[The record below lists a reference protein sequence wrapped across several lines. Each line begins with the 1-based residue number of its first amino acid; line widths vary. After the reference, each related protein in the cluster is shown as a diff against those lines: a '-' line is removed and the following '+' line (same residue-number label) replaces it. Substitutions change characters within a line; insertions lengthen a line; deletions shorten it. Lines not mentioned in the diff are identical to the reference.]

1 MIAGTCL
8 MILLTLWKKMPAR
21 KDISK
26 ILVIGSGPI
35 VIGQACEFDY
45 SGSQACKALK
55 EEGFEVILINS
66 NPATSMTDPE
76 FADKTYIEPI
86 SSVIVKKII
95 EKEKPDAILPTMG
108 GQTALNVI
116 RELNNEKYF
125 DTSPIKILGASPRSI
140 DVAEDREL
148 FAQAMKEI
156 NLETPFS
163 IIVDDKSD
171 LKKTSNEVEYPI
183 IMRPFYTLGGT
194 GGGIVSN
201 KDEFCSKV
209 QNAIDLSPVKKTLVE
224 ESLIGWKEFEFEVVR
239 DRKDNSIIICSIEN
253 LDPMGVHTGDS
264 ITIAPALTLTDKE
277 YQELRNQSM
286 AILKKIGV
294 ETGGSNVQFALNP
307 LNGRILV
314 IEMNPRVSRSS
325 ALASKATGFPIAK
338 IAALLAVGY
347 TLDELKNDITRV
359 TPASFE
365 PVIDYIVTK
374 IPKFNFEKFNG
385 TPLELNT
392 AMKSVGEIMSIG
404 RTFKE
409 SILKALY
416 SIESETYGF
425 EKNHSLLNIKDE
437 ELKEELSKQ
446 RPDRLL
452 LVAESIRRGFDLN
465 EINKLTFI
473 DLFFLREIKEIVET
487 EKNIIRKD
495 GNLDKEFLISVKNL
509 GFSNQNIA
517 NLSKVPLKEIFKKME
532 IFNIKNVF
540 KRVDTCGNEFN
551 SSTAY
556 LYSTFEKENNSYSCE
571 ARPENKKKII
581 ILGSGPNR
589 IGQGIEFDYCCV
601 QAVKAFKK
609 LGYQTIM
616 INCNPETVSTDYDTS
631 DKLYFEP
638 LDFEFVK
645 NIIDKEN
652 EDGKVEGIVVQF
664 GGQTPLRIANK
675 LKEYD
680 YKILGTSFDA
690 IDISEDRE
698 RFQKLISKI
707 GLKQPKSDISLGTK
721 ELLSKCSKLSFPIL
735 LRPSYVIG
743 GRMME
748 KMNDLNDVKDYI
760 DQNYWALE
768 NNAILIDEFL
778 KEATEVDV
786 DILRDSQGSVM
797 IAGIMEHIE
806 EAGIHS
812 GDSACSIPTF
822 SLNKDIINQ
831 IKDFTYNLANSLKT
845 IGLMNVQF
853 AVKNDQI
860 FILEANPRASRT
872 IPFLAKALGI
882 PFIRI
887 AASLIAGN
895 QLSKE
900 LMDIDTN
907 KLPYFAIK
915 EAVFPFNK
923 FPNTDVILGPEM
935 KSTGE
940 VMGIDEDFD
949 MAFFKSQL
957 AAGQKISNI
966 KNIFISVKNEDKQPI
981 LKIVEELVSFKFN
994 IFTTK
999 GTYLFLKEN
1008 NILSNVI
1015 NKVQEGSPHIVEYLN
1030 QGKIDLVINTTE
1042 NKQAI
1047 RDSFTIRRTAV
1058 DLNVPYYT
1066 NLRSAKI
1073 LCKSII
1079 KLQNNNLEVKPIQKH
1094 HIYRFK
1100 NSFEFY

>member
-1 MIAGTCL
+1 
-8 MILLTLWKKMPAR
+8 MPAR

-45 SGSQACKALK
+45 SGSQACKALRN
-55 EEGFEVILINS
+55 EGYQVVLINS
-66 NPATSMTDPE
+66 NPATIMTDPE

-86 SSVIVKKII
+86 EKGIVKKII
-95 EKEKPDAILPTMG
+95 DKEKPDAILPTMG
-108 GQTALNVI
+108 GQTALNII
-116 RELNNEKYF
+116 RELNRENYF
-125 DTSPIKILGASPRSI
+125 LNNPIKILGASPKSI

-148 FAQAMKEI
+148 FADAMKEI
-156 NLETPFS
+156 GLETPFS
-163 IIVDDKSD
+163 IIVDDTHD
-171 LKKTSNEVEYPI
+171 LEKLSKEVEYPLI
-183 IMRPFYTLGGT
+183 LRPFYTLGGT
-194 GGGIVSN
+194 GGGIVYN
-201 KDEFCSKV
+201 QEEFVPKV
-209 QNAIDLSPVKKTLVE
+209 QNAVDLSPVSKTLVE

-239 DRKDNSIIICSIEN
+239 DRLDNSIIVCSIEN

-277 YQELRNQSM
+277 FQKLRNQSI
-286 AILKKIGV
+286 AILRKIGV
-294 ETGGSNVQFALNP
+294 ETGGSNVQFAVNP
-307 LNGRILV
+307 KNGRILI

-338 IAALLAVGY
+338 IAALLAIGY
-347 TLDELKNDITRV
+347 TLDELKNDITKV

-374 IPKFNFEKFNG
+374 IPKFNFEKFQG
-385 TPLELNT
+385 TPKVLNT

-416 SIESETYGF
+416 SIEGDNYGF
-425 EKNHSLLNIKDE
+425 DLPHELLNLKDE
-437 ELKEELSKQ
+437 TLKAELKEQ

-452 LVAESIRRGFDLN
+452 LVAESIRRNIDVQ
-465 EINKLTFI
+465 EINALTHI
-473 DLFFLREIKEIVET
+473 DKFFLREIEEIIKF
-487 EKNIIRKD
+487 EKILVKVGN
-495 GNLDKEFLISVKNL
+495 NLDIETLIQSKKL
-509 GFSNQNIA
+509 GFSNTHIA
-517 NLSKVPLKEIFKKME
+517 NLCKIDLN
-532 IFNIKNVF
+532 NIYSLLNNSNSKNVY
-540 KRVDTCGNEFN
+540 KRVDTCGNEFD

-556 LYSTFEKENNSYSCE
+556 LYSTFTHEENEYSCE
-571 ARPENKKKII
+571 ARSDNRDKIV

-601 QAVKAFKK
+601 QAVKSFQN

-652 EDGKVEGIVVQF
+652 TNGEVKGVIVQF

-675 LKEYD
+675 LKEYG

-698 RFQKLISKI
+698 RFQKLIEKV

-721 ELLSKCSKLSFPIL
+721 ELISKSSKLNFPIL
-735 LRPSYVIG
+735 LRPSYVLG

-748 KMNDLNDVKDYI
+748 KMNTLEDVQSYI

-768 NNAILIDEFL
+768 NNVILIDEFL
-778 KEATEVDV
+778 KEAKEVDV
-786 DILRDSQGSVM
+786 DILRDKDGNTM

-812 GDSACSIPTF
+812 GDSACCIPPF
-822 SLNKDIINQ
+822 SLSEKVIESIKAFSINLSQ
-831 IKDFTYNLANSLKT
+831 ELNT
-845 IGLMNVQF
+845 IGLMNIQY
-853 AVKNDQI
+853 AIKGEDI

-872 IPFLAKALGI
+872 IPFLAKAIGI
-882 PFIRI
+882 PFIKI
-887 AASLIAGN
+887 AAELITGETLTNEQINFKPESL
-895 QLSKE
+895 S
-900 LMDIDTN
+900 
-907 KLPYFAIK
+907 YYAIK
-915 EAVFPFNK
+915 EAVFVFNK
-923 FPNTDVILGPEM
+923 FPNTDIILGPEM

-940 VMGIDEDFD
+940 VMGIDNSFEI
-949 MAFFKSQL
+949 AYLKSQI
-957 AAGQKISNI
+957 AAGQKLDNI
-966 KNIFISVKNEDKQPI
+966 KNIYISIKDDDK
-981 LKIVEELVSFKFN
+981 EEISSYAQLLQENNFN
-994 IFTTK
+994 LFTTRGTFNFLADK
-999 GTYLFLKEN
+999 GIK
-1008 NILSNVI
+1008 SNLV
-1015 NKVQEGSPHIVEYLN
+1015 NKVAEGSPHVVEYIKDN
-1030 QGKIDLVINTTE
+1030 KIDLVINTTE

-1047 RDSFTIRRTAV
+1047 KDSFTIRRTSV
-1058 DLNVPYYT
+1058 DLSIPYST
-1066 NLRSAKI
+1066 NLRSSKI
-1073 LCKSII
+1073 LIKSII
-1079 KLQNNNLEVKPIQKH
+1079 SLKNNEISVKAIQNH
-1094 HIYRFK
+1094 HQ
-1100 NSFEFY
+1100 N

>member
-1 MIAGTCL
+1 
-8 MILLTLWKKMPAR
+8 MPAR

-45 SGSQACKALK
+45 SGSQACKALRN
-55 EEGFEVILINS
+55 EGYQVVLINS
-66 NPATSMTDPE
+66 NPATIMTDPE

-86 SSVIVKKII
+86 EKEIVKKII
-95 EKEKPDAILPTMG
+95 DKEKPDAILPTMG
-108 GQTALNVI
+108 GQTALNII
-116 RELNNEKYF
+116 RELNRENYF
-125 DTSPIKILGASPRSI
+125 LNNPIKILGASPKSI

-148 FAQAMKEI
+148 FADAMKEI
-156 NLETPFS
+156 GLETPFS
-163 IIVDDKSD
+163 IIVDDTHD
-171 LKKTSNEVEYPI
+171 LEKLSKEVEYPLI
-183 IMRPFYTLGGT
+183 LRPFYTLGGT
-194 GGGIVSN
+194 GGGIVYN
-201 KDEFCSKV
+201 QEEFVPKV
-209 QNAIDLSPVKKTLVE
+209 QNAVDLSPVSKTLVE

-239 DRKDNSIIICSIEN
+239 DRLDNSIIVCSIEN

-277 YQELRNQSM
+277 FQKLRNQSI
-286 AILKKIGV
+286 AILRKIGV
-294 ETGGSNVQFALNP
+294 ETGGSNVQFAVNP
-307 LNGRILV
+307 KNGRILI

-338 IAALLAVGY
+338 IAALLAIGY
-347 TLDELKNDITRV
+347 TLDELKNDITKV

-374 IPKFNFEKFNG
+374 IPKFNFEKFQG
-385 TPLELNT
+385 TPKVLNT

-416 SIESETYGF
+416 SIEGDNYGF
-425 EKNHSLLNIKDE
+425 DLPHELLNLKDE
-437 ELKEELSKQ
+437 TLKAELKKQ

-452 LVAESIRRGFDLN
+452 LVAESIRRNIDVQ
-465 EINKLTFI
+465 EINTLTHI
-473 DLFFLREIKEIVET
+473 DKFFLREIEEIIKF
-487 EKNIIRKD
+487 EKILVKVGN
-495 GNLDKEFLISVKNL
+495 NLDIETLIQSKKL
-509 GFSNQNIA
+509 GFSNTHIA
-517 NLSKVPLKEIFKKME
+517 NLCKIDLN
-532 IFNIKNVF
+532 NIYSLLNNSNSKNVY
-540 KRVDTCGNEFN
+540 KRVDTCGNEFD

-556 LYSTFEKENNSYSCE
+556 LYSTFTHEENEYSCE
-571 ARPENKKKII
+571 SRPDNRDKIV

-601 QAVKAFKK
+601 QAVKSFQN

-652 EDGKVEGIVVQF
+652 TNGEVKGVIVQF

-675 LKEYD
+675 LKEYG

-698 RFQKLISKI
+698 RFQKLIEKV

-721 ELLSKCSKLSFPIL
+721 ELISKSSKLNFPIL
-735 LRPSYVIG
+735 LRPSYVLG

-748 KMNDLNDVKDYI
+748 KMNTLEDVQSYI

-768 NNAILIDEFL
+768 NNVILIDEFL
-778 KEATEVDV
+778 KEAKEVDV
-786 DILRDSQGSVM
+786 DILRDKDGNTM

-812 GDSACSIPTF
+812 GDSACCIPPF
-822 SLNKDIINQ
+822 SLSEKVIESIKAFSINLSQ
-831 IKDFTYNLANSLKT
+831 ELNT
-845 IGLMNVQF
+845 IGLMNIQY
-853 AVKNDQI
+853 AIKDEDI

-872 IPFLAKALGI
+872 IPFLAKAIGI
-882 PFIRI
+882 PFIKI
-887 AASLIAGN
+887 AAELITGETLTNEQINFKPESL
-895 QLSKE
+895 S
-900 LMDIDTN
+900 
-907 KLPYFAIK
+907 YYAIK
-915 EAVFPFNK
+915 EAVFVFNK

-940 VMGIDEDFD
+940 VMGIDNSFEI
-949 MAFFKSQL
+949 AYLKSQI
-957 AAGQKISNI
+957 AAGQKLDNI
-966 KNIFISVKNEDKQPI
+966 KNIFISIKDDDK
-981 LKIVEELVSFKFN
+981 EEISSYAQLLQENNFN
-994 IFTTK
+994 LFTTRGTFDFLADK
-999 GTYLFLKEN
+999 GIK
-1008 NILSNVI
+1008 SNLV
-1015 NKVQEGSPHIVEYLN
+1015 NKVAEGSPHVVEYIKDN
-1030 QGKIDLVINTTE
+1030 KIDLVINTTE

-1047 RDSFTIRRTAV
+1047 KDSFTIRRTSV
-1058 DLNVPYYT
+1058 DLSIPYST
-1066 NLRSAKI
+1066 NLRSSKI
-1073 LCKSII
+1073 LIKSII
-1079 KLQNNNLEVKPIQKH
+1079 SLKKNEISVKAIQNHHNN
-1094 HIYRFK
+1094 
-1100 NSFEFY
+1100 

>member
-1 MIAGTCL
+1 
-8 MILLTLWKKMPAR
+8 MPAR

-45 SGSQACKALK
+45 SGSQACKALRN
-55 EEGFEVILINS
+55 EGYQVVLINS
-66 NPATSMTDPE
+66 NPATIMTDPE
-76 FADKTYIEPI
+76 FADRTYIEPI
-86 SSVIVKKII
+86 EKEIVKKII
-95 EKEKPDAILPTMG
+95 DKEKPDAILPTMG
-108 GQTALNVI
+108 GQTALNII
-116 RELNNEKYF
+116 RELNRENYF
-125 DTSPIKILGASPRSI
+125 LNNPIKILGASPKSI

-148 FAQAMKEI
+148 FADAMKEI
-156 NLETPFS
+156 GLETPFS
-163 IIVDDKSD
+163 IIVDDTHD
-171 LKKTSNEVEYPI
+171 LEKLSKEVEYPLI
-183 IMRPFYTLGGT
+183 LRPFYTLGGT
-194 GGGIVSN
+194 GGGIVYN
-201 KDEFCSKV
+201 QEEFVPKV
-209 QNAIDLSPVKKTLVE
+209 QNAVDLSPVSKTLVE

-239 DRKDNSIIICSIEN
+239 DRLDNSIIVCSIEN

-277 YQELRNQSM
+277 FQKLRNQSI
-286 AILKKIGV
+286 AILRKIGV
-294 ETGGSNVQFALNP
+294 ETGGSNVQFAVNP
-307 LNGRILV
+307 KNGRILI

-338 IAALLAVGY
+338 IAALLAIGY
-347 TLDELKNDITRV
+347 TLDELKNDITKV

-374 IPKFNFEKFNG
+374 IPKFNFEKFQG
-385 TPLELNT
+385 TPKVLNT

-416 SIESETYGF
+416 SIEGDNYGF
-425 EKNHSLLNIKDE
+425 DLPHELLNLKDE
-437 ELKEELSKQ
+437 TLKAELKEQ

-452 LVAESIRRGFDLN
+452 LVAESIRRNIDVQ
-465 EINKLTFI
+465 EINALTHI
-473 DLFFLREIKEIVET
+473 DKFFLREIEEIIKF
-487 EKNIIRKD
+487 EKILVKVGN
-495 GNLDKEFLISVKNL
+495 NLDIETLIQSKKL
-509 GFSNQNIA
+509 GFSNTHIA
-517 NLSKVPLKEIFKKME
+517 NLCKIDLN
-532 IFNIKNVF
+532 NIYSLLNNSNSKNVY
-540 KRVDTCGNEFN
+540 KRVDTCGNEFD

-556 LYSTFEKENNSYSCE
+556 LYSTFTHEENEYSCE
-571 ARPENKKKII
+571 SRPDNLDKIV

-601 QAVKAFKK
+601 QAVKSFQN

-652 EDGKVEGIVVQF
+652 TNGEVKGVIVQF

-675 LKEYD
+675 LKEYG

-698 RFQKLISKI
+698 RFQKLIEKV

-721 ELLSKCSKLSFPIL
+721 ELISKSSKLNFPIL
-735 LRPSYVIG
+735 LRPSYVLG

-748 KMNDLNDVKDYI
+748 KMNTLEDVQSYI

-768 NNAILIDEFL
+768 NNVILIDEFL
-778 KEATEVDV
+778 KEAKEVDV
-786 DILRDSQGSVM
+786 DILRDKDGNTM

-812 GDSACSIPTF
+812 GDSACCIPPF
-822 SLNKDIINQ
+822 SLSEKVIESIKAFSINLSQ
-831 IKDFTYNLANSLKT
+831 ELNT
-845 IGLMNVQF
+845 IGLMNIQY
-853 AVKNDQI
+853 AIKGEDI

-872 IPFLAKALGI
+872 IPFLAKAIGI
-882 PFIRI
+882 PFIKI
-887 AASLIAGN
+887 AAELITGETLTNEQINFKPESL
-895 QLSKE
+895 S
-900 LMDIDTN
+900 
-907 KLPYFAIK
+907 YYAIK
-915 EAVFPFNK
+915 EAVFVFNK

-940 VMGIDEDFD
+940 VMGIDNSFEI
-949 MAFFKSQL
+949 AYLKSQI
-957 AAGQKISNI
+957 AAGQKLDNI
-966 KNIFISVKNEDKQPI
+966 KNIFISIKDDDK
-981 LKIVEELVSFKFN
+981 EEISAYAQLLQENNFN
-994 IFTTK
+994 LFTTRGTFNFLADK
-999 GTYLFLKEN
+999 GIK
-1008 NILSNVI
+1008 SNLV
-1015 NKVQEGSPHIVEYLN
+1015 NKVAEGSPHVVEYIKDN
-1030 QGKIDLVINTTE
+1030 KIDLVINTTE

-1047 RDSFTIRRTAV
+1047 KDSFTIRRTSV
-1058 DLNVPYYT
+1058 DLSIPYST
-1066 NLRSAKI
+1066 NLRSSKI
-1073 LCKSII
+1073 LIKSII
-1079 KLQNNNLEVKPIQKH
+1079 SLKNNEISVKAIQNH
-1094 HIYRFK
+1094 HQ
-1100 NSFEFY
+1100 N

>member
-1 MIAGTCL
+1 
-8 MILLTLWKKMPAR
+8 MPAR

-45 SGSQACKALK
+45 SGSQACKALRN
-55 EEGFEVILINS
+55 EGYQVVLINS
-66 NPATSMTDPE
+66 NPATIMTDPE

-86 SSVIVKKII
+86 EKEIVKKII
-95 EKEKPDAILPTMG
+95 DKEKPDAILPTMG
-108 GQTALNVI
+108 GQTALNII
-116 RELNNEKYF
+116 RELNRENYF
-125 DTSPIKILGASPRSI
+125 LNNPIKILGASPKSI

-148 FAQAMKEI
+148 FADAMKEI
-156 NLETPFS
+156 GLETPFS
-163 IIVDDKSD
+163 IIVDNTHD
-171 LKKTSNEVEYPI
+171 LEKLSKEVEYPLI
-183 IMRPFYTLGGT
+183 LRPFYTLGGT
-194 GGGIVSN
+194 GGGIVYN
-201 KDEFCSKV
+201 QEEFVPKV
-209 QNAIDLSPVKKTLVE
+209 QNAVDLSPVSKTLVE

-239 DRKDNSIIICSIEN
+239 DRLDNSIIVCSIEN

-277 YQELRNQSM
+277 FQILRNQSI
-286 AILKKIGV
+286 AILRKIGV
-294 ETGGSNVQFALNP
+294 ETGGSNVQFAVNP
-307 LNGRILV
+307 KNGRILI

-338 IAALLAVGY
+338 IAALLAIGY
-347 TLDELKNDITRV
+347 TLDELKNDITKV

-374 IPKFNFEKFNG
+374 IPKFNFEKFQG
-385 TPLELNT
+385 TPKVLNT

-416 SIESETYGF
+416 SIEGDNYGF
-425 EKNHSLLNIKDE
+425 DLPHELLNLKDE
-437 ELKEELSKQ
+437 TLKAELKKQ

-452 LVAESIRRGFDLN
+452 LVAESIRRNIDVQ
-465 EINKLTFI
+465 EINTLTHI
-473 DLFFLREIKEIVET
+473 DKFFLREIEEIIKF
-487 EKNIIRKD
+487 EKVLVKV
-495 GNLDKEFLISVKNL
+495 GYNLDIETLIQSKKL
-509 GFSNQNIA
+509 GFSNTHIA
-517 NLSKVPLKEIFKKME
+517 NLCKIDLN
-532 IFNIKNVF
+532 NIYSLLNNSNSKNVY
-540 KRVDTCGNEFN
+540 KRVDTCGNEFD

-556 LYSTFEKENNSYSCE
+556 LYSTFTHEENEYSCE
-571 ARPENKKKII
+571 SRPDNRDKIV

-601 QAVKAFKK
+601 QAVKSFQN

-652 EDGKVEGIVVQF
+652 TNGEVKGVIVQF

-675 LKEYD
+675 LKEYG

-698 RFQKLISKI
+698 RFQKLIEKV

-721 ELLSKCSKLSFPIL
+721 ELISKSSKLNFPIL
-735 LRPSYVIG
+735 LRPSYVLG

-748 KMNDLNDVKDYI
+748 KMNTLEDVQSYI

-768 NNAILIDEFL
+768 NNVILIDEFL
-778 KEATEVDV
+778 KEAKEVDV
-786 DILRDSQGSVM
+786 DILRDKDGNTM

-812 GDSACSIPTF
+812 GDSACCIPPF
-822 SLNKDIINQ
+822 SLSEKVIESIKAFSINLSQ
-831 IKDFTYNLANSLKT
+831 ELNT
-845 IGLMNVQF
+845 IGLMNIQY
-853 AVKNDQI
+853 AIKGEDI

-872 IPFLAKALGI
+872 IPFLAKAIGI
-882 PFIRI
+882 PFIKI
-887 AASLIAGN
+887 AAELITGETLTNEQINFKPESL
-895 QLSKE
+895 S
-900 LMDIDTN
+900 
-907 KLPYFAIK
+907 YYAIK
-915 EAVFPFNK
+915 EAVFVFNK

-940 VMGIDEDFD
+940 VMGIDNSFEI
-949 MAFFKSQL
+949 AYLKSQI
-957 AAGQKISNI
+957 AAGQKLDNI
-966 KNIFISVKNEDKQPI
+966 KNIFISIKDDDK
-981 LKIVEELVSFKFN
+981 EEISSYAQLLQENNFN
-994 IFTTK
+994 LFTTR
-999 GTYLFLKEN
+999 GTFDFLADRGIK
-1008 NILSNVI
+1008 SNLV
-1015 NKVQEGSPHIVEYLN
+1015 NKVAEGSPHVVEYIKDN
-1030 QGKIDLVINTTE
+1030 KIDLVINTTE

-1047 RDSFTIRRTAV
+1047 KDSFTIRRTSV
-1058 DLNVPYYT
+1058 DLSIPYST
-1066 NLRSAKI
+1066 NLRSSKI
-1073 LCKSII
+1073 LIKSII
-1079 KLQNNNLEVKPIQKH
+1079 SLKKNEISVKAIQNHHNN
-1094 HIYRFK
+1094 
-1100 NSFEFY
+1100 

>member
-1 MIAGTCL
+1 
-8 MILLTLWKKMPAR
+8 MPAR

-35 VIGQACEFDY
+35 IIGQACEFDY

-55 EEGFEVILINS
+55 KEGYEVVLVNS
-66 NPATSMTDPE
+66 NPATIMTDPE

-86 SSVIVKKII
+86 DKEIVKKII
-95 EKEKPDAILPTMG
+95 DKEKPDAILPTMG
-108 GQTALNVI
+108 GQTALNII
-116 RELNNEKYF
+116 RELNKESFFENS
-125 DTSPIKILGASPRSI
+125 TIKILGASPRSI
-140 DVAEDREL
+140 DVAEDRKL
-148 FAQAMKEI
+148 FAEAMSDI
-156 NLETPFS
+156 GLETPFS

-171 LKKTSNEVEYPI
+171 LNKIVNEVSFPLI
-183 IMRPFYTLGGT
+183 LRPFYTLGGT
-194 GGGIVSN
+194 GGGIVYD
-201 KDEFCSKV
+201 KDEFISKV
-209 QNAIDLSPVKKTLVE
+209 KNAIDLSPVSKTLVE

-239 DRKDNSIIICSIEN
+239 DQLDNSIIVCSIEN
-253 LDPMGVHTGDS
+253 LDPMGIHTGDS

-277 YQELRNQSM
+277 YQKLRNQSI
-286 AILKKIGV
+286 AILRKIGV
-294 ETGGSNVQFALNP
+294 ETGGSNVQFAVNP
-307 LNGRILV
+307 KNGRILI

-347 TLDELKNDITRV
+347 TLDELENDITKV

-374 IPKFNFEKFNG
+374 IPKFNFEKFQG
-385 TPLELNT
+385 TPNELNT

-409 SILKALY
+409 SLLKAFY
-416 SIESETYGF
+416 SIESDNFGLDISHE
-425 EKNHSLLNIKDE
+425 LLNLKDE
-437 ELKEELSKQ
+437 NLKNLLTKQ

-452 LVAESIRRGFDLN
+452 IVAEAIRRKISLN
-465 EINKLTFI
+465 EISELTHI
-473 DLFFLREIKEIVET
+473 DLFFLREINEII
-487 EKNIIRKD
+487 NIEQLLVKA
-495 GNLDKEFLISVKNL
+495 GNNLDKNL
-509 GFSNQNIA
+509 FTLAKKTGFSNHHISNLTKINIDKIYILQKNN
-517 NLSKVPLKEIFKKME
+517 NLKTI
-532 IFNIKNVF
+532 F
-540 KRVDTCGNEFN
+540 KRVDTCGNEFD

-556 LYSTFEKENNSYSCE
+556 LYSTFASEINEFSCE
-571 ARPENKKKII
+571 SRPVDKKKII

-601 QAVKAFKK
+601 QAVKSFQK
-609 LGYQTIM
+609 LGYETIM

-652 EDGKVEGIVVQF
+652 ETGVVEGVIVQF

-675 LKEYD
+675 LKEYG
-680 YKILGTSFDA
+680 YKILGTSFEA

-698 RFQKLISKI
+698 RFQKLISKV

-721 ELLSKCSKLSFPIL
+721 ELVAKSSKLKFPIL
-735 LRPSYVIG
+735 LRPSYVLG

-748 KMNDLNDVKDYI
+748 KMAHLDDVQDYI

-768 NNAILIDEFL
+768 NNVILIDEFL
-778 KEATEVDV
+778 QNAKEVDV
-786 DILRDSQGSVM
+786 DVLRDSQGNTM

-812 GDSACSIPTF
+812 GDSACSIPPF
-822 SLNKDIINQ
+822 SLNDKVISDIKKFSIS
-831 IKDFTYNLANSLKT
+831 LATELKT
-845 IGLMNVQF
+845 IGLMNIQY
-853 AVKNDQI
+853 AIKDDEI

-872 IPFLAKALGI
+872 IPFLAKAIGI
-882 PFIRI
+882 PFIKI
-887 AASLIAGN
+887 AAELIVGKT
-895 QLSKE
+895 LSKE
-900 LMDIDTN
+900 YQEFDN
-907 KLPYFAIK
+907 SSLPYFAIK

-940 VMGIDEDFD
+940 VMGIDEDFYL
-949 MAFFKSQL
+949 AYLKSQIG
-957 AAGQKISNI
+957 AGQKLNDIE
-966 KNIFISVKNEDKQPI
+966 NIFISVKDEDKQSI
-981 LKIVEELVSFKFN
+981 SEMAKSFTDNGYNLFS
-994 IFTTK
+994 TK
-999 GTYLFLKEN
+999 GTHDYLMKEG
-1008 NILSNVI
+1008 ISSNLV
-1015 NKVQEGSPHIVEYLN
+1015 NKVAEGSPHVVEYIKEN
-1030 QGKIDLVINTTE
+1030 KIDLVINTTE
-1042 NKQAI
+1042 DKQAI
-1047 RDSFTIRRTAV
+1047 IDSFTIRRTSV

-1073 LCKSII
+1073 LIKSLITLKNKPI
-1079 KLQNNNLEVKPIQKH
+1079 SVKPIQIH
-1094 HIYRFK
+1094 H
-1100 NSFEFY
+1100 SF

>member
-1 MIAGTCL
+1 
-8 MILLTLWKKMPAR
+8 MPAR

-45 SGSQACKALK
+45 SGSQACKALRN
-55 EEGFEVILINS
+55 EGYQVVLINS
-66 NPATSMTDPE
+66 NPATIMTDPE

-86 SSVIVKKII
+86 EKGIVKKII
-95 EKEKPDAILPTMG
+95 DKEKPDAILPTMG
-108 GQTALNVI
+108 GQTALNII
-116 RELNNEKYF
+116 RELNRENYF
-125 DTSPIKILGASPRSI
+125 LNNPIKILGASPKSI

-148 FAQAMKEI
+148 FADAMKEI
-156 NLETPFS
+156 GLETPFS
-163 IIVDDKSD
+163 IIVDDTHD
-171 LKKTSNEVEYPI
+171 LEKLSKEVEYPLI
-183 IMRPFYTLGGT
+183 LRPFYTLGGT
-194 GGGIVSN
+194 GGGIVYN
-201 KDEFCSKV
+201 QEEFVPKV
-209 QNAIDLSPVKKTLVE
+209 QNAVDLSPVSKTLVE

-239 DRKDNSIIICSIEN
+239 DRLDNSIIVCSIEN
-253 LDPMGVHTGDS
+253 LDPMGIHTGDS

-277 YQELRNQSM
+277 FQKLRNQSI
-286 AILKKIGV
+286 AILRKIGV
-294 ETGGSNVQFALNP
+294 ETGGSNVQFAVNP
-307 LNGRILV
+307 KNGRILI

-338 IAALLAVGY
+338 IAALLAIGY
-347 TLDELKNDITRV
+347 TLDELKNDITKV

-374 IPKFNFEKFNG
+374 IPKFNFEKFQG
-385 TPLELNT
+385 TPKVLNT

-416 SIESETYGF
+416 SIEGDNYGF
-425 EKNHSLLNIKDE
+425 DLPHELLNLKDE
-437 ELKEELSKQ
+437 TLKAELKEQ

-452 LVAESIRRGFDLN
+452 LVAESIRRNIDVQ
-465 EINKLTFI
+465 EINALTHI
-473 DLFFLREIKEIVET
+473 DKFFLREIEEIIKF
-487 EKNIIRKD
+487 EKILVKVGN
-495 GNLDKEFLISVKNL
+495 NLDIETLIQSKKL
-509 GFSNQNIA
+509 GFSNTHIA
-517 NLSKVPLKEIFKKME
+517 NLCKIDLNNIYSLLNNSNSKNLY
-532 IFNIKNVF
+532 
-540 KRVDTCGNEFN
+540 KRVDTCGNEFD

-556 LYSTFEKENNSYSCE
+556 LYSTFTHEENEYSCE
-571 ARPENKKKII
+571 SRPDNLDKIV

-601 QAVKAFKK
+601 QAVKSFQN

-652 EDGKVEGIVVQF
+652 TNGEVKGVIVQF

-675 LKEYD
+675 LKEYG

-698 RFQKLISKI
+698 RFQKLIEKV

-721 ELLSKCSKLSFPIL
+721 ELISKSSKLNFPIL
-735 LRPSYVIG
+735 LRPSYVLG

-748 KMNDLNDVKDYI
+748 KMNTLEDVQSYI

-768 NNAILIDEFL
+768 NNVILIDEFL
-778 KEATEVDV
+778 KEAKEVDV
-786 DILRDSQGSVM
+786 DILRDKDGNTM

-812 GDSACSIPTF
+812 GDSACCIPPF
-822 SLNKDIINQ
+822 SLSEKVIESIKAFSINLSQ
-831 IKDFTYNLANSLKT
+831 ELNT
-845 IGLMNVQF
+845 IGLMNIQY
-853 AVKNDQI
+853 AIKGEDI

-872 IPFLAKALGI
+872 IPFLAKAIGI
-882 PFIRI
+882 PFIKI
-887 AASLIAGN
+887 AAELITGETLTNEQINFKPESL
-895 QLSKE
+895 S
-900 LMDIDTN
+900 
-907 KLPYFAIK
+907 YYAIK
-915 EAVFPFNK
+915 EAVFVFNK

-940 VMGIDEDFD
+940 VMGIDNSFEI
-949 MAFFKSQL
+949 AYLKSQI
-957 AAGQKISNI
+957 AAGQKLDNI
-966 KNIFISVKNEDKQPI
+966 KNIFISIKDDDK
-981 LKIVEELVSFKFN
+981 EEISAYAQLLQENNFN
-994 IFTTK
+994 LFTTRGTFNFLADK
-999 GTYLFLKEN
+999 GIK
-1008 NILSNVI
+1008 SNLV
-1015 NKVQEGSPHIVEYLN
+1015 NKVAEGSPHVVEYIKDN
-1030 QGKIDLVINTTE
+1030 KIDLVINTTE

-1047 RDSFTIRRTAV
+1047 KDSFTIRRTSV
-1058 DLNVPYYT
+1058 DLSIPYST
-1066 NLRSAKI
+1066 NLRSSKI
-1073 LCKSII
+1073 LIKSII
-1079 KLQNNNLEVKPIQKH
+1079 SLKNNEISVKAIQNH
-1094 HIYRFK
+1094 HQ
-1100 NSFEFY
+1100 N

>member
-1 MIAGTCL
+1 
-8 MILLTLWKKMPAR
+8 MPAR

-35 VIGQACEFDY
+35 IIGQACEFDY

-55 EEGFEVILINS
+55 EEGYEVILINS
-66 NPATSMTDPE
+66 NPATIMTDPE

-86 SSVIVKKII
+86 DKEIVKKII
-95 EKEKPDAILPTMG
+95 DKEKPDAILPTMG
-108 GQTALNVI
+108 GQTALNII
-116 RELNNEKYF
+116 RELNKEDYF
-125 DTSPIKILGASPRSI
+125 KSSSIKILGASPKSI
-140 DVAEDREL
+140 DVAEDRKL
-148 FAQAMKEI
+148 FAEAMSEI
-156 NLETPFS
+156 GLETPFS

-171 LKKTSNEVEYPI
+171 LNKIVNEVSFPLI
-183 IMRPFYTLGGT
+183 LRPFYTLGGT
-194 GGGIVSN
+194 GGGIVYD
-201 KDEFCSKV
+201 KEEFISKV
-209 QNAIDLSPVKKTLVE
+209 KNAIDLSPVSKTLVE

-239 DRKDNSIIICSIEN
+239 DNLDNSIIVCSIEN

-277 YQELRNQSM
+277 YQKLRNQSI
-286 AILKKIGV
+286 AILRKIGV
-294 ETGGSNVQFALNP
+294 ETGGSNVQFAVNP
-307 LNGRILV
+307 KNGRILI

-347 TLDELKNDITRV
+347 TLDELDNDITKV

-374 IPKFNFEKFNG
+374 IPKFNFEKFQG
-385 TPLELNT
+385 TPSELNT

-409 SILKALY
+409 SLLKAFY
-416 SIESETYGF
+416 SIESDNFGLDISHE
-425 EKNHSLLNIKDE
+425 LLNIKDE
-437 ELKEELSKQ
+437 NLKNLLIKQ

-452 LVAESIRRGFDLN
+452 IVAEAIRRKIPLT
-465 EINKLTFI
+465 EISELTHI
-473 DLFFLREIKEIVET
+473 DLFFLREINEIIKIEQQLVKAGKT
-487 EKNIIRKD
+487 LEKN
-495 GNLDKEFLISVKNL
+495 LFISAKKT
-509 GFSNQNIA
+509 GFSNHHISNLTKININEIYDLQKKN
-517 NLSKVPLKEIFKKME
+517 NLKT
-532 IFNIKNVF
+532 VF
-540 KRVDTCGNEFN
+540 KRVDTCGNEFD

-556 LYSTFEKENNSYSCE
+556 LYSTFISETNEFSCE
-571 ARPENKKKII
+571 SRPVDKKKII

-601 QAVKAFKK
+601 QAVKSFQK
-609 LGYQTIM
+609 LGYEAIM

-638 LDFEFVK
+638 LDFEYVK

-652 EDGKVEGIVVQF
+652 EKGVVEGVIVQF

-675 LKEYD
+675 LKEYG
-680 YKILGTSFDA
+680 YKILGTSFEA

-698 RFQKLISKI
+698 RFQKLIQKV

-721 ELLSKCSKLSFPIL
+721 ELVTKSSKLKFPIL
-735 LRPSYVIG
+735 LRPSYVLG

-748 KMNDLNDVKDYI
+748 KMANIDDVQDYI

-768 NNAILIDEFL
+768 NNVILIDEFL
-778 KEATEVDV
+778 QNAKEVDV
-786 DILRDSQGSVM
+786 DVLRDNKGNTM

-812 GDSACSIPTF
+812 GDSACSIPPF
-822 SLNKDIINQ
+822 SLNDKIISDIKKFSI
-831 IKDFTYNLANSLKT
+831 SLVNELK
-845 IGLMNVQF
+845 ILGLMNIQY
-853 AVKNDQI
+853 AIKDDEI

-872 IPFLAKALGI
+872 IPFLAKAIGI
-882 PFIRI
+882 PFIKI
-887 AASLIAGN
+887 AAELIVGKT
-895 QLSKE
+895 LSE
-900 LMDIDTN
+900 EYQNFDNST
-907 KLPYFAIK
+907 LPYFAIK

-940 VMGIDEDFD
+940 VMGIDEDFYL
-949 MAFFKSQL
+949 AYFKSQIG
-957 AAGQKISNI
+957 AGQKLNDL
-966 KNIFISVKNEDKQPI
+966 KNIFISVKNEDKQSI
-981 LKIVEELVSFKFN
+981 SEIAKSFREN
-994 IFTTK
+994 GYNLFTTK
-999 GTYLFLKEN
+999 GTHDFLLKEG
-1008 NILSNVI
+1008 ISSNLV
-1015 NKVQEGSPHIVEYLN
+1015 NKVAEGSPHVVEYIKQN
-1030 QGKIDLVINTTE
+1030 KIDLVINTTE
-1042 NKQAI
+1042 KKQAI
-1047 RDSFTIRRTAV
+1047 IDSFTIRRTSV

-1073 LCKSII
+1073 LIKSLII
-1079 KLQNNNLEVKPIQKH
+1079 LKNKPISVNPIQIH
-1094 HIYRFK
+1094 H
-1100 NSFEFY
+1100 SL

>member
-1 MIAGTCL
+1 
-8 MILLTLWKKMPAR
+8 MPAR

-35 VIGQACEFDY
+35 IIGQACEFDY

-55 EEGFEVILINS
+55 KEGYEVVLVNS
-66 NPATSMTDPE
+66 NPATIMTDPE

-86 SSVIVKKII
+86 DKEIVKKII
-95 EKEKPDAILPTMG
+95 NKEKPDAILPTMG
-108 GQTALNVI
+108 GQTALNII
-116 RELNNEKYF
+116 RELNKESFFEN
-125 DTSPIKILGASPRSI
+125 SSIKILGASPRSI
-140 DVAEDREL
+140 DVAEDRKL
-148 FAQAMKEI
+148 FAEAMSDI
-156 NLETPFS
+156 GLETPFS

-171 LKKTSNEVEYPI
+171 LKKMVSEVSFPLI
-183 IMRPFYTLGGT
+183 LRPFYTLGGT
-194 GGGIVSN
+194 GGGIVYD
-201 KDEFCSKV
+201 KDEFISKV
-209 QNAIDLSPVKKTLVE
+209 KNAIDLSPVSKTLVE

-239 DRKDNSIIICSIEN
+239 DNLDNSIIVCSIEN
-253 LDPMGVHTGDS
+253 LDPMGIHTGDS

-277 YQELRNQSM
+277 YQKLRNQSI
-286 AILKKIGV
+286 AILRKIGV
-294 ETGGSNVQFALNP
+294 ETGGSNVQFAVNP
-307 LNGRILV
+307 KNGRILI

-347 TLDELKNDITRV
+347 TLDELENDITKV

-374 IPKFNFEKFNG
+374 IPKFNFEKFQG
-385 TPLELNT
+385 TPSELNT

-409 SILKALY
+409 SLLKAFY
-416 SIESETYGF
+416 SIESDNFGLDISHE
-425 EKNHSLLNIKDE
+425 LLNLKDE
-437 ELKEELSKQ
+437 NLKNLLTKQ

-452 LVAESIRRGFDLN
+452 IVAEAIRRKISLN
-465 EINKLTFI
+465 EISELTYI
-473 DLFFLREIKEIVET
+473 DLFFLREINEII
-487 EKNIIRKD
+487 NIEQLLVKA
-495 GNLDKEFLISVKNL
+495 GNNLDKNL
-509 GFSNQNIA
+509 FTLAKKTGFSNHHISNLTKINIDKIYILQKNN
-517 NLSKVPLKEIFKKME
+517 NLKTI
-532 IFNIKNVF
+532 F
-540 KRVDTCGNEFN
+540 KRVDTCGNEFD

-556 LYSTFEKENNSYSCE
+556 LYSTFASEINEFSCE
-571 ARPENKKKII
+571 SRPVDKKKII

-601 QAVKAFKK
+601 QAVKSFQK
-609 LGYQTIM
+609 LGYETIM

-638 LDFEFVK
+638 LDFEYVK

-652 EDGKVEGIVVQF
+652 ETGVVEGVIVQF

-675 LKEYD
+675 LKEYG
-680 YKILGTSFDA
+680 YKILGTSFEA

-698 RFQKLISKI
+698 RFQKLISKV

-721 ELLSKCSKLSFPIL
+721 ELFAKSSKLKFPIL
-735 LRPSYVIG
+735 LRPSYVLG

-748 KMNDLNDVKDYI
+748 KMANLDDVQDYI

-768 NNAILIDEFL
+768 NNVILIDEFL
-778 KEATEVDV
+778 QNAKEVDV
-786 DILRDSQGSVM
+786 DVLRDSQGNTM

-822 SLNKDIINQ
+822 SLNDKVISDIKKFSIS
-831 IKDFTYNLANSLKT
+831 LASELKT
-845 IGLMNVQF
+845 LGLMNIQY
-853 AVKNDQI
+853 AIKDNEI

-872 IPFLAKALGI
+872 IPFLAKAIGI
-882 PFIRI
+882 PFIKI
-887 AASLIAGN
+887 AAELIVGKT
-895 QLSKE
+895 LSKE
-900 LMDIDTN
+900 NQEFDN
-907 KLPYFAIK
+907 SSLPYFAIK

-940 VMGIDEDFD
+940 VMGIDEDFYL
-949 MAFFKSQL
+949 AYLKSQIG
-957 AAGQKISNI
+957 AGQKLNDIE
-966 KNIFISVKNEDKQPI
+966 NIFISVKDEDKQSI
-981 LKIVEELVSFKFN
+981 SEMAKSFTDNGYNLFS
-994 IFTTK
+994 TK
-999 GTYLFLKEN
+999 GTHDYLMKEG
-1008 NILSNVI
+1008 ISSNLV
-1015 NKVQEGSPHIVEYLN
+1015 NKVAEGSPHVVEYIKEN
-1030 QGKIDLVINTTE
+1030 KIDLVINTTE
-1042 NKQAI
+1042 DKQAI
-1047 RDSFTIRRTAV
+1047 IDSFTIRRTSV

-1073 LCKSII
+1073 LIKSLITLKNKPI
-1079 KLQNNNLEVKPIQKH
+1079 SVKPIQIH
-1094 HIYRFK
+1094 H
-1100 NSFEFY
+1100 SF

>member
-1 MIAGTCL
+1 
-8 MILLTLWKKMPAR
+8 MPAR

-45 SGSQACKALK
+45 SGSQACKALRN
-55 EEGFEVILINS
+55 EGYQVVLINS
-66 NPATSMTDPE
+66 NPATIMTDPE

-86 SSVIVKKII
+86 EKEIVKKII
-95 EKEKPDAILPTMG
+95 DKEKPDAILPTMG
-108 GQTALNVI
+108 GQTALNII
-116 RELNNEKYF
+116 RELNRENYF
-125 DTSPIKILGASPRSI
+125 LNNPIKILGASPKSI

-148 FAQAMKEI
+148 FADAMKEI
-156 NLETPFS
+156 GLETPFS
-163 IIVDDKSD
+163 IIVDDTHD
-171 LKKTSNEVEYPI
+171 LEKLSKEVEYPLI
-183 IMRPFYTLGGT
+183 LRPFYTLGGT
-194 GGGIVSN
+194 GGGIVYN
-201 KDEFCSKV
+201 QEEFVPKV
-209 QNAIDLSPVKKTLVE
+209 QNAVDLSPVSKTLVE

-239 DRKDNSIIICSIEN
+239 DRLDNSIIVCSIEN

-277 YQELRNQSM
+277 FQKLRNQSI
-286 AILKKIGV
+286 AILRKIGV
-294 ETGGSNVQFALNP
+294 ETGGSNVQFAVNP
-307 LNGRILV
+307 KNGRILI

-338 IAALLAVGY
+338 IAALLAIGY
-347 TLDELKNDITRV
+347 TLDELKNDITKV

-374 IPKFNFEKFNG
+374 IPKFNFEKFQG
-385 TPLELNT
+385 TPKVLNT

-416 SIESETYGF
+416 SIEGDNYGF
-425 EKNHSLLNIKDE
+425 DLPHELLNLKDE
-437 ELKEELSKQ
+437 TLKAELKKQ

-452 LVAESIRRGFDLN
+452 LVAESIRRNIDVQ
-465 EINKLTFI
+465 EINTLTHI
-473 DLFFLREIKEIVET
+473 DKFFLREIEEIIKF
-487 EKNIIRKD
+487 EKILVKVGN
-495 GNLDKEFLISVKNL
+495 NLDIETLIQSKKL
-509 GFSNQNIA
+509 GFSNTHIA
-517 NLSKVPLKEIFKKME
+517 NLCKIDLN
-532 IFNIKNVF
+532 NIYSLLNNSNSKNVY
-540 KRVDTCGNEFN
+540 KRVDTCGNEFD

-556 LYSTFEKENNSYSCE
+556 LYSTFTHEENEYSCE
-571 ARPENKKKII
+571 SRPDNRDKIV

-601 QAVKAFKK
+601 QAVKSFQN

-652 EDGKVEGIVVQF
+652 TNGEVKGVIVQF

-675 LKEYD
+675 LKEYG

-698 RFQKLISKI
+698 RFQKLIEKV

-721 ELLSKCSKLSFPIL
+721 ELISKSSKLNFPIL
-735 LRPSYVIG
+735 LRPSYVLG

-748 KMNDLNDVKDYI
+748 KMNTLEDVQSYI

-768 NNAILIDEFL
+768 NNVILIDEFL
-778 KEATEVDV
+778 KEAKEVDV
-786 DILRDSQGSVM
+786 DILRDKDGNTM

-812 GDSACSIPTF
+812 GDSACCIPPF
-822 SLNKDIINQ
+822 SLSEKIIES
-831 IKDFTYNLANSLKT
+831 IKAFSINLSQELNT
-845 IGLMNVQF
+845 IGLMNIQY
-853 AVKNDQI
+853 AIKGEDI

-872 IPFLAKALGI
+872 IPFLAKAIGI
-882 PFIRI
+882 PFIKI
-887 AASLIAGN
+887 AAELITGETLTNEQINFKPESL
-895 QLSKE
+895 S
-900 LMDIDTN
+900 
-907 KLPYFAIK
+907 YYAIK
-915 EAVFPFNK
+915 EAVFVFNK

-940 VMGIDEDFD
+940 VMGIDNSFEI
-949 MAFFKSQL
+949 AYLKSQI
-957 AAGQKISNI
+957 AAGQKLDNI
-966 KNIFISVKNEDKQPI
+966 KNIFISIKDDDK
-981 LKIVEELVSFKFN
+981 EEISSYAQLLQENNFN
-994 IFTTK
+994 LFTTRGTFDFLADK
-999 GTYLFLKEN
+999 GIK
-1008 NILSNVI
+1008 SNLV
-1015 NKVQEGSPHIVEYLN
+1015 NKVAEGSPHVVEYIKDN
-1030 QGKIDLVINTTE
+1030 KIDLVINTTE

-1047 RDSFTIRRTAV
+1047 KDSFTIRRTSV
-1058 DLNVPYYT
+1058 DLSIPYST
-1066 NLRSAKI
+1066 NLRSSKI
-1073 LCKSII
+1073 LIKSII
-1079 KLQNNNLEVKPIQKH
+1079 SLKKNEISVKAIQNHHNN
-1094 HIYRFK
+1094 
-1100 NSFEFY
+1100 

>member
-1 MIAGTCL
+1 
-8 MILLTLWKKMPAR
+8 MPAR

-35 VIGQACEFDY
+35 IIGQACEFDY

-55 EEGFEVILINS
+55 KEGYEVVLINS
-66 NPATSMTDPE
+66 NPATIMTDPE

-86 SSVIVKKII
+86 DKEIVKKII
-95 EKEKPDAILPTMG
+95 DKEEPDAILPTMG
-108 GQTALNVI
+108 GQTALNII
-116 RELNNEKYF
+116 RELNKENYF
-125 DTSPIKILGASPRSI
+125 KNCSIKILGASPSSI
-140 DVAEDREL
+140 DVAEDRKL
-148 FAQAMKEI
+148 FAEAMSEI
-156 NLETPFS
+156 GLETPFS

-171 LKKTSNEVEYPI
+171 LNKIVNEVSFPLI
-183 IMRPFYTLGGT
+183 LRPFYTLGGT
-194 GGGIVSN
+194 GGGIVYD
-201 KDEFCSKV
+201 KDEFIAKV
-209 QNAIDLSPVKKTLVE
+209 KNAIDLSPVSKTLVE

-239 DRKDNSIIICSIEN
+239 DNLDNSIIVCSIEN

-277 YQELRNQSM
+277 YQKLRNQSI
-286 AILKKIGV
+286 AILRKIGV
-294 ETGGSNVQFALNP
+294 ETGGSNVQFAVNP
-307 LNGRILV
+307 ENGRILI

-347 TLDELKNDITRV
+347 TLDELENDITKV

-374 IPKFNFEKFNG
+374 IPKFNFEKFQG
-385 TPLELNT
+385 TPSELNT

-409 SILKALY
+409 SLLKAFY
-416 SIESETYGF
+416 SIESDNFGLDISHE
-425 EKNHSLLNIKDE
+425 LLNLKDE
-437 ELKEELSKQ
+437 NLKNLLTKQ

-452 LVAESIRRGFDLN
+452 IVAEAIRRKISLI
-465 EINKLTFI
+465 EICKLTHI
-473 DLFFLREIKEIVET
+473 DLFFLREINEIINIEQKLVKASNSL
-487 EKNIIRKD
+487 EKN
-495 GNLDKEFLISVKNL
+495 LFISAKKI
-509 GFSNQNIA
+509 GFSNYHISNLTKINIDKIYELQEKN
-517 NLSKVPLKEIFKKME
+517 NLKT
-532 IFNIKNVF
+532 VF
-540 KRVDTCGNEFN
+540 KRVDTCGNEFD

-556 LYSTFEKENNSYSCE
+556 LYSTFTSEINEFSCE
-571 ARPENKKKII
+571 SRPENKKKII

-601 QAVKAFKK
+601 QAVKSFQK
-609 LGYQTIM
+609 LGYETIM

-638 LDFEFVK
+638 LDFEYVK

-652 EDGKVEGIVVQF
+652 EKGDVEGVVVQF

-675 LKEYD
+675 LKEYG
-680 YKILGTSFDA
+680 YKILGTSFEA

-698 RFQKLISKI
+698 RFQKLIQKV

-721 ELLSKCSKLSFPIL
+721 ELVAKSSKLKFPIL
-735 LRPSYVIG
+735 LRPSYVLG

-748 KMNDLNDVKDYI
+748 KMANLDDVQDYI

-768 NNAILIDEFL
+768 NNVILIDEFL
-778 KEATEVDV
+778 QNAKEVDV
-786 DILRDSQGSVM
+786 DVLRDNQGNTM

-822 SLNKDIINQ
+822 SLSDKIISDIKKFSIS
-831 IKDFTYNLANSLKT
+831 LVSELKT
-845 IGLMNVQF
+845 LGLMNIQY
-853 AVKNDQI
+853 AIKDDEI

-872 IPFLAKALGI
+872 IPFLAKAIGI
-882 PFIRI
+882 PFIKI
-887 AASLIAGN
+887 AAELIVGKTLTEEYQN
-895 QLSKE
+895 FDNS
-900 LMDIDTN
+900 T
-907 KLPYFAIK
+907 LPYFAIK

-940 VMGIDEDFD
+940 VMGIDEDFYL
-949 MAFFKSQL
+949 AYFKSQIG
-957 AAGQKISNI
+957 AGQKLNDL
-966 KNIFISVKNEDKQPI
+966 KNIFISVKNEDKQSI
-981 LKIVEELVSFKFN
+981 SEIAKSFVENGYQL
-994 IFTTK
+994 FTTK
-999 GTYLFLKEN
+999 GTHDYLLKEGVS
-1008 NILSNVI
+1008 SNLI
-1015 NKVQEGSPHIVEYLN
+1015 NKVAEGSPHVVEYIKQN
-1030 QGKIDLVINTTE
+1030 KIDLVINTTE
-1042 NKQAI
+1042 KKQAI
-1047 RDSFTIRRTAV
+1047 IDSFTIRRTSV

-1066 NLRSAKI
+1066 NLRSAEI
-1073 LCKSII
+1073 LIKSLITL
-1079 KLQNNNLEVKPIQKH
+1079 KNKPLSVKPIQIH
-1094 HIYRFK
+1094 H
-1100 NSFEFY
+1100 SF